1 MSDSKKEDIGEIV
14 SVGAQKA
21 VDEITKAMSKVE
33 VKEDWQAT
41 ILGVLGETIDNY
53 GVAGIKKAEEL
64 VWGLIEG
71 KPIDNTEFAKL
82 SLRLQAD
89 VMEHCHQ
96 VEAEKKSKFKDFM
109 AIVGDM
115 FGGVLV
121 SVAKGMIT
129 QGLK

>member
-1 MSDSKKEDIGEIV
+1 MSDSKKENIDEMI
-14 SVGAQKA
+14 SLGAKRA
-21 VDEITKAMSKVE
+21 VDEITKAMSKID

-41 ILGVLGETIDNY
+41 VLGVLGETIDNY
-53 GVAGIKKAEEL
+53 GVEGIEKAKDMI
-64 VWGLIEG
+64 WGLVEG

-96 VEAEKKSKFKDFM
+96 QEAMNKSKFKDFM
-109 AIVGDM
+109 AVVGDM

>member
-14 SVGAQKA
+14 TMGAQKA
-21 VDEITKAMSKVE
+21 VDEITKAMSKIE

-41 ILGVLGETIDNY
+41 ILGVMGETIDNY
-53 GVAGIKKAEEL
+53 GVDGIKKAEEL

-71 KPIDNTEFAKL
+71 KPIDNTEFEKL
-82 SLRLQAD
+82 SLRLKAD

-96 VEAEKKSKFKDFM
+96 IESQRKSQFKDFM

-121 SVAKGMIT
+121 SVAKGMVT
-129 QGLK
+129 QGLR